1 MEVKNSIKTTLLEHR
16 KMKLESVLLELEQ
29 INDDEFFL
37 QQYFLMS
44 EKLVSEGY
52 DISEITSDE
61 VKSKLDNLDW
71 NSIVSG
77 GMLSAAKEY
86 AIRFILTS
94 IFGVSPNIATTLSQA
109 LADFSPT
116 DLLKVFKG
124 EAECRQGM
132 PNILDI
138 LIEVVVRNVASGY
151 IGSDRNDYSLL
162 SLKGLST
169 SSLGNVFGEVIRDSD
184 ISEKM
189 SVKFCSAIH

>member
-1 MEVKNSIKTTLLEHR
+1 MEVKETVKKTILEHR
-16 KMKLESVLLELEQ
+16 KRRLENVILELEE
-29 INDDEFFL
+29 INNDEFFI
-37 QQYFLMS
+37 QQYFLMG

-61 VKSKLDNLDW
+61 IKSKFDNIDW
-71 NSIVSG
+71 KDVVGS

-94 IFGVSPNIATTLSQA
+94 IFGVNPDTATTLSQA

-124 EAECRQGM
+124 ESECRQGM
-132 PNILDI
+132 PSILDI

-151 IGSDRNDYSLL
+151 IGADRNDYSLL
-162 SLKGLST
+162 SLKGLTT
-169 SSLGNVFGEVIRDSD
+169 SGLGNVFGEVVRDSD
-184 ISEKM
+184 ISEKI